1 MSGLGRRDNRHE
13 RPYVIAYIRPDG
25 RKLYDSARTLDD
37 ARARID
43 ARLAKRHNRGE
54 TATVHLG
61 GKLVL
66 DTAAPT
72 IDWYREDV
80 SVEDMLNHIVPKR

>member
-13 RPYVIAYIRPDG
+13 RKYMIAYVRKRDG

-37 ARARID
+37 AVARSE

-54 TATVHLG
+54 VAEIYAA
-61 GKLVL
+61 GKLIATLTEPAFGELAV
-66 DTAAPT
+66 AHAQ
-72 IDWYREDV
+72 
-80 SVEDMLNHIVPKR
+80 SM